1 MNYLNLLERKHKG
14 TPCSLF
20 LFTMGFTNW
29 YPGTGSQFCASWM
42 GVLVMGTCSG
52 TRSQI
57 YSQKVVHDKCTQFH
71 TCVKLEKRKNWNVLK
86 WMFFH
91 KKPLRWSWNFKVV
104 ERNRKTG
111 RRPKEGVGKGPGG
124 PLGGPGGRMGGQ
136 GGRPNTYKRIAHLKG
151 QFITWAL
158 SKEVRKNIKCMNRF
172 FENPQFLIHWQF
184 TSPTFS
190 LFS

>member
-71 TCVKLEKRKNWNVLK
+71 TCVKLEKRKNWNGLK

-91 KKPLRWSWNFKVV
+91 TKPLRWSWNFKVV
-104 ERNRKTG
+104 ERNRKKG
-111 RRPKEGVGKGPGG
+111 RGPKWKVGGGRQGTRG
-124 PLGGPGGRMGGQ
+124 PLGGAGGSPKYLQRNRTCKGTIYNKWPLVFPGARWPWVPRHTG
-136 GGRPNTYKRIAHLKG
+136 K
-151 QFITWAL
+151 
-158 SKEVRKNIKCMNRF
+158 S
-172 FENPQFLIHWQF
+172 
-184 TSPTFS
+184 
-190 LFS
+190 